1 MNKFWRVVFSRKIVI
16 FLLLLLQIGVFAA
29 LLVAAQIYT
38 GVVYTLMTV
47 ISVIAAIRIISS
59 DENPAYKLAWIIPVL
74 VIPIFGA
81 AVYLFYQSQAG
92 VRILKKNA
100 VNAKTAVAPL
110 LPQNEAAITEV
121 EGLSANFAGLCR
133 YMKGFAG
140 FPVYKND
147 SVLYLPSGEE
157 FFDSFLED
165 IRSAEKFILIEFFI
179 IDDGYCWDSVL
190 EILKER
196 KAAGV
201 DIKIMYDGMG
211 SQMALPSGYDKKLR
225 EMGFECRVFNPVR
238 PLVSTIQNNRDH
250 RKIAVIDGI
259 IAYTGGVNLADE
271 YINKKQPFGHWKDT
285 AVRST
290 GEAVWS
296 FTVMFFELWNI
307 ASMDPK
313 RSQKLQA
320 NSDIYVDEVLKYKA
334 DIKADDHNSGFES
347 SPESGFIL
355 PFSDT
360 PIDDEY
366 ISESAFLD
374 MINSATRYI
383 YISTPYLVID
393 NEMLKTLIFA
403 AKRGVDVRIL
413 TPCIQDKPYMQTLG
427 RAFYKTLI
435 KGGVRIFEYT
445 PGFNHAKILVADDR
459 VAEVGSVNF
468 DFRSLYLHF
477 ECAAILFLCPAIIKI
492 KQDMLETFAVSE
504 EITLLHLKN
513 YPVEKRITGSILKL
527 FAPLL

>member
-16 FLLLLLQIGVFAA
+16 FLLLLIQIGVFAA
-29 LLVAAQIYT
+29 LLVAAQMYT
-38 GVVYTLMTV
+38 GVVYTFMSI
-47 ISVIAAIRIISS
+47 ISIVSAIRIISS

-100 VNAKTAVAPL
+100 IKSKTAVAPL
-110 LPQNEAAITEV
+110 LPQNEAAIAEV
-121 EGLSANFAGLCR
+121 EGLSLSFAGLCR
-133 YMKGFAG
+133 YMKNFAG

-147 SVLYLPSGEE
+147 SVLYLSSGEE
-157 FFDSFLED
+157 FFDSFLKD
-165 IRSAEKFILIEFFI
+165 LKSAEKFILIEFFI
-179 IDDGYCWDSVL
+179 IDDGFCWESVL
-190 EILKER
+190 EVLKER

-225 EMGFECRVFNPVR
+225 EMGLECRVFNPVR

-250 RKIAVIDGI
+250 RKIVVIDGVT
-259 IAYTGGVNLADE
+259 AYTGGVNLADE
-271 YINKKQPFGHWKDT
+271 YINKKVLFGHWKDT
-285 AVRST
+285 AVRVT

-320 NSDIYVDEVLKYKA
+320 NPDIYVDEALKYKA
-334 DIKADDHNSGFES
+334 EINADI

-366 ISESAFLD
+366 IAESAFLD
-374 MINSATRYI
+374 LINMATRYI
-383 YISTPYLVID
+383 YICTPYLVID
-393 NEMLKTLIFA
+393 NEMIKSLIFA

-413 TPCIQDKPYMQTLG
+413 TPRIQDKPYMQTLG
-427 RAFYKTLI
+427 RAYYKTLLT
-435 KGGVRIFEYT
+435 GGVKIFEYK
-445 PGFNHAKILVADDR
+445 PGFNHAKVVVADDR
-459 VAEVGSVNF
+459 IAEVGSVNF

-492 KQDMLETFAVSE
+492 KQDMLDTFAVSE